1 MAAFLPRLGEGR
13 VLAVCS
19 TLVVAGL
26 LLLGAAPDAPTMIA
40 AAAIIGGS
48 IGPILALGMARLAAT
63 SGDDRLA
70 ASAVMAGGAAT
81 AIVLPAATVA
91 LELVVGLQLAVAA
104 LVVPAVV
111 VVAGVWRSR
120 VPVAAR

>member
-1 MAAFLPRLGEGR
+1 
-13 VLAVCS
+13 
-19 TLVVAGL
+19 
-26 LLLGAAPDAPTMIA
+26 
-40 AAAIIGGS
+40 
-48 IGPILALGMARLAAT
+48 MARLAAT

-81 AIVLPAATVA
+81 AIVLPAVTVA